1 MKQTATTES
10 EWRKEKERER
20 EIERKQVKQD
30 VGTIIINTGVQ
41 SVDATLMIRSAEW
54 PVKEIKN
61 ARAERERGREGERER
76 ERESRR
82 RVSTM
87 YLVNGMERT

>member
-1 MKQTATTES
+1 M
-10 EWRKEKERER
+10 
-20 EIERKQVKQD
+20 
-30 VGTIIINTGVQ
+30 
-41 SVDATLMIRSAEW
+41 
-54 PVKEIKN
+54 KEIKN
-61 ARAERERGREGERER
+61 ARAERERGREGERERGREGERER